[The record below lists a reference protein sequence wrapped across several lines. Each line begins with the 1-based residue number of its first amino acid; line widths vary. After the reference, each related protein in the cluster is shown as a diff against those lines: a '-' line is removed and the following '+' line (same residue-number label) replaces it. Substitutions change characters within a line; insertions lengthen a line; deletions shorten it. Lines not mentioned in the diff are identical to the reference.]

1 MGLSIASNTP
11 TISLVSNLYSINRRL
26 DTSTTRLSSGY
37 RINTSGDD
45 PAGYA
50 ISENLSALISSAG
63 QATRNTNDGISL
75 VSVADDAS
83 REVVD
88 ILKRIREIAVQGSS
102 ATLSSSDRSNLETE
116 MTELVSEVGRLAS
129 NTEFNDIQLTDGTK
143 STLDI
148 QVGVNGTSSDR
159 ITVTLGDLST
169 STIGVDVLDVST
181 TAASATTIDQ
191 VDIALDSVNGYR
203 AQYGASQN
211 RLESAVD
218 YMDSYGQNL
227 NVTRS
232 HIRDVDFA
240 SETAERSKLLLLQ
253 KSSLAVLAQQLNA
266 QENLLALL

>member
-11 TISLVSNLYSINRRL
+11 AISLVSNLYAINRSL
-26 DTSTTRLSSGY
+26 ETSSTRLSSGY
-37 RINTSGDD
+37 RINSAGDD

-50 ISENLSALISSAG
+50 ISENLSALIDSTS
-63 QATRNTNDGISL
+63 QATRNTNDGISI

-88 ILKRIREIAVQGSS
+88 ILKRVREIAVQGSS

-116 MTELVSEVGRLAS
+116 MTELITEVGRLAS
-129 NTEFNDIQLTDGTK
+129 NTEFNDIQLTDGTN
-143 STLDI
+143 SSLDI
-148 QVGVNGTSSDR
+148 QVGINGSSSDR
-159 ITVTLGDLST
+159 ITVPLGDLST
-169 STIGVDVLDVST
+169 STIGVDALDVST
-181 TAASATTIDQ
+181 TAASGTTIDR
-191 VDIALDSVNGYR
+191 VDTAIDSVNAYR

-218 YMDSYGQNL
+218 YNETYGENL
-227 NVTRS
+227 KVARS
-232 HIRDVDFA
+232 NIRDVDFA
-240 SETAERSKLLLLQ
+240 AETAERSKLLVIQ